1 MSEPTNTLT
10 ESFLSDNFNNWRN
23 EFRSILENHRQD
35 ISNRLDRIERS
46 LEQKSDKEHVQLIVT
61 GIRQDLTRH
70 AEEIDG
76 LQTALNRKMG
86 TETMWKIIG
95 LVIALAS
102 GLGGLIGFL
111 VTLVLKK

>member
-1 MSEPTNTLT
+1 MSEPQKPS
-10 ESFLSDNFNNWRN
+10 ESFFADIFGNWRD

-46 LEQKSDKEHVQLIVT
+46 LEQKSDKEHVQLLVT
-61 GIRQDLTRH
+61 GIQQDLTRH
-70 AEEIDG
+70 AEEIDA
-76 LQTALNRKMG
+76 LQNALNRKMG
-86 TETMWKIIG
+86 TETMWKIIV
-95 LVIALAS
+95 LAIALAS